1 MAQVE
6 GGRPVIKI
14 YGASD
19 DLIELEGDV
28 TEEFPFA
35 DKGEG
40 GDLLAFS
47 NGTVLRIDYTD
58 PGVWRITPVIHGV
71 GRFVLTQ
78 CPEDDDN
85 NYSDIAEI
93 HDADI
98 TWVVH
103 GIALA
108 GPPGARVR

>member
-1 MAQVE
+1 M
-6 GGRPVIKI
+6 IKI
-14 YGASD
+14 CGSSD

-28 TEEFPFA
+28 TEEFSFT
-35 DKGEG
+35 DNGEG

-47 NGTVLRIDYTD
+47 NGTVLRINYDYANS
-58 PGVWRITPVIHGV
+58 GVWRIIPVVHGT

-78 CPEDDDN
+78 CPEDDED

-108 GPPGARVR
+108 GPTGAGRRNGVGD

>member
-1 MAQVE
+1 
-6 GGRPVIKI
+6 VIKI

-28 TEEFPFA
+28 TEEFPFTGKG
-35 DKGEG
+35 KGEG

-93 HDADI
+93 HDANI

>member
-1 MAQVE
+1 M
-6 GGRPVIKI
+6 IKI
-14 YGASD
+14 NGASD
-19 DLIELEGDV
+19 DLIEVEGDV
-28 TEEFPFA
+28 TEEISFK
-35 DKGEG
+35 DNGEG

-47 NGTVLRIDYTD
+47 NGTVLRIDYANPD
-58 PGVWRITPVIHGV
+58 YANPGVWRITPVIHGV

-78 CPEDDDN
+78 CPEGDDN

-93 HDADI
+93 HDANI

>member
-1 MAQVE
+1 M
-6 GGRPVIKI
+6 IKI

-28 TEEFPFA
+28 TVTEEFPFTG
-35 DKGEG
+35 KGEG
-40 GDLLAFS
+40 GDLLALS
-47 NGTVLRIDYTD
+47 NGTVLRIDYAN

-78 CPEDDDN
+78 CPEDDGN